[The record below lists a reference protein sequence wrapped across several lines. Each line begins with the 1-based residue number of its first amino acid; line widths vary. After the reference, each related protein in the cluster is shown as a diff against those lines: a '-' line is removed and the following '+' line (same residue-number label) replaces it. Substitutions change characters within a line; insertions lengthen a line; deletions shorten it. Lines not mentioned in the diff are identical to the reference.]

1 MRDSW
6 YYSVPEGQIGPIT
19 LQELKDILPNLPNAQ
34 DVYIWHD
41 SLPDWIRAGDLAE
54 IVANAKMPPPQEAQ
68 SLDERV
74 EDRDEDRDS
83 QDTAPNET
91 TWDPQSLEQFHPDP
105 TLAISAPVSTPA
117 APDIAVVKR
126 EHHYPLVGILPGVVM
141 VLLGGGVFYLG
152 ITGIITWAASA
163 LGFTSHLLDAS
174 PGIVL
179 FIVGLLMIWTSRRKV
194 AVE

>member
-68 SLDERV
+68 SSNE
-74 EDRDEDRDS
+74 RDEERNP
-83 QDTAPNET
+83 QDAAPDAA
-91 TWDPQSLEQFHPDP
+91 WDPQSLEQFHPDP
-105 TLAISAPVSTPA
+105 TLAISAPASTPA
-117 APDIAVVKR
+117 ASGIAAVKSGR
-126 EHHYPLVGILPGVVM
+126 HYALVGILAGVVM

-152 ITGIITWAASA
+152 ITGVVTWPARAR
-163 LGFTSHLLDAS
+163 GFTSQLVNAS
-174 PGIVL
+174 PGFVL
-179 FIVGLLMIWTSRRKV
+179 FIVGLVAIWSSRRKV

>member
-6 YYSVPEGQIGPIT
+6 YYSVPEGQIGPVT
-19 LQELKDILPNLPNAQ
+19 LQELKDTLPNLPNAH

-54 IVANAKMPPPQEAQ
+54 IVANAKMQPPQEAQ
-68 SLDERV
+68 NVDEHG
-74 EDRDEDRDS
+74 EDRDS
-83 QDTAPNET
+83 QDAAPDAA
-91 TWDPQSLEQFHPDP
+91 WDPQSLEQFHPDP
-105 TLAISAPVSTPA
+105 TLAISGPASTPA
-117 APDIAVVKR
+117 APDVAAVKSG
-126 EHHYPLVGILPGVVM
+126 HHYTLVSILAGVIM

-152 ITGIITWAASA
+152 ITGVVTWPASA
-163 LGFTSHLLDAS
+163 LGFTSQLVNAS

-179 FIVGLLMIWTSRRKV
+179 FVVGLVAIWSSRRKV